1 MNKQE
6 LINYF
11 GVSEST
17 IKTNF
22 PKFAQKQLEKGILI
36 TRIGK
41 GEATQY
47 FIEQVEPAE
56 MDKTI
61 FSKRKEPNYT
71 PLEYS
76 DEELKEEIWK
86 LAFCAPSYEVST
98 LGRVRKKETG
108 KFLTGCTDNHG
119 YIHVSL
125 EGTDYSLHRI
135 ILQTFDPQV
144 NFKEL
149 TVDHINGCRIDNKI
163 SNLRWVTNE
172 ENIAFMMQHR
182 SELNKELT
190 RIINLYGYEATL
202 KKLQAIQ

>member
-1 MNKQE
+1 MTRQE

-11 GVSEST
+11 GISEST

-22 PKFAQKQLEKGILI
+22 PKFAQKQLEKGILV

-47 FIEQVEPAE
+47 FVEQVEPAE
-56 MDKTI
+56 INKAI
-61 FSKRKEPNYT
+61 FSRRKEPNYT

-76 DEELKEEIWK
+76 DEELKEEMWK
-86 LAFCAPSYEVST
+86 LVFCAPSYEVST

-108 KFLTGCTDNHG
+108 KFLIGCVDKKG

-125 EGTDYSLHRI
+125 GKGTDYLLHRI
-135 ILQTFDPQV
+135 ILQTFNPQI

-149 TVDHINGCRIDNKI
+149 TVDHINGCRIDNKL
-163 SNLRWVTNE
+163 SNLRWATNE
-172 ENIAFMMQHR
+172 ENIAFMM
-182 SELNKELT
+182 
-190 RIINLYGYEATL
+190 
-202 KKLQAIQ
+202 

>member
-1 MNKQE
+1 MTRQE

-11 GVSEST
+11 GISEST

-22 PKFAQKQLEKGILI
+22 PKFAQKQLEKGVLV

-56 MDKTI
+56 IDKAI

-76 DEELKEEIWK
+76 DEELKEEMWK

-108 KFLTGCTDNHG
+108 KFLTGCVDNQG

-125 EGTDYSLHRI
+125 EGIDYSLHRI
-135 ILQTFDPQV
+135 ILQTFNPQI

-149 TVDHINGCRIDNKI
+149 TVDHINGCRIDNKL
-163 SNLRWVTNE
+163 SNLRWATNE
-172 ENIAFMMQHR
+172 ENIAFMM
-182 SELNKELT
+182 
-190 RIINLYGYEATL
+190 
-202 KKLQAIQ
+202 